1 MGRRRTRRAGKAA
14 AALLTLIILIV
25 AAVAAK
31 YIRGSHSAESY
42 TLDSLPP
49 YSGEASVILNDNIP
63 TFTDKEKQTTQSFE
77 KYSELDYLGRCG
89 TATACLSHDTMPK
102 EERGDISSVR
112 PTGWQNRK
120 YDFIDGDYIYHRCHL
135 IGYQLSGENAN
146 ERNLITGTAYMNIEG
161 MLPYENRVAS
171 YIKKTGNHVMYRVT
185 PVYNGDNLL
194 ASGVIM
200 EAYSVEDGGDVCFNV
215 YCYNV
220 QPNVEIDYATGEN
233 RLASEP

>member
-1 MGRRRTRRAGKAA
+1 MGRRRTRRTGKAT
-14 AALLTLIILIV
+14 AALLTLIILII
-25 AAVAAK
+25 AAAAAK

-42 TLDSLPP
+42 TLDNLPP

-63 TFTDKEKQTTQSFE
+63 TFTDKEKQTAQSFE

-89 TATACLSHDTMPK
+89 AASACLSLDTMPQ
-102 EERGDISSVR
+102 EERGNISSVK
-112 PTGWQNRK
+112 PTGWKNEK

-171 YIKKTGNHVMYRVT
+171 YIKKTGNHVLYRVT
-185 PVYNGDNLL
+185 PVFNGDNLL

-220 QPNVEIDYATGEN
+220 QPNIEIDYATGEN
-233 RLASEP
+233 RLASGQ